1 MADGAK
7 YHLVSSAS
15 DLKQT
20 AASHLLVSPFPFK
33 SKLFFYLFLFLFVSF
48 TLFLAF
54 SPSSSSS
61 SSSDSL
67 FGSFSSIFSHFFL
80 NSTSTSTS
88 TSPRNSTALPT
99 PESSGARNGD
109 SSGFSETIQTAK
121 ETKPSTRP
129 PDPENLSAGIG
140 AVKGTSVS
148 LSRKPTNISSIS
160 AAVTPPVIAAKNV
173 TAPVSVPASTNQTN
187 SSSPAPA
194 TATSQT
200 IPGTTVAKNVTAP
213 ASVPMVSNTNET
225 VSGSPVSGG
234 GVAAKAATEEE
245 MVRQLVNCDLYY
257 GDWVR
262 DESYPVYY
270 KPGSCNLIDEQFDCV
285 GNGRPDTDFQKL
297 KWKPKGCDLH
307 RLNGKHMLEMLRGK
321 RLVFVGD
328 SLNRN
333 MWESL
338 ICILRNSVKNPSH
351 VYEGSGRKHFRS
363 ESWYS
368 FVFKDYDC
376 TVEFFA
382 SAFLVRQWEVKDKD
396 GTKKET
402 LRLDMVGE
410 SSDQFK
416 DADIIL
422 FNTGHWWTHEKTS
435 KGQDYYQEGSHV
447 YKDLKVTEAF
457 RRALTTWARW
467 VDANVNPSKTFV
479 LFRGYSASHFS
490 GGQWNSGGQC
500 DSETQPIR
508 NKAYLSGY
516 PWKMKVFESVIKGM
530 KTQIAYL
537 NITRMSD
544 YRKDGHPS
552 IYRKKNLSDEERR
565 SPLSGGQWNSGG
577 QCDSKTQPI
586 RNKAYLSGYPW
597 RMKVFESVIKG
608 MKTQISYLNI
618 TIMSDYIK
626 DGHPSIY
633 RKKNLSDEDRRSPLR
648 FQDCSHRCLP
658 TVPD

>member
-20 AASHLLVSPFPFK
+20 AAYHLLVSPFPRK
-33 SKLFFYLFLFLFVSF
+33 SKLFVYLFLFLFVSF

-54 SPSSSSS
+54 SSSSSS
-61 SSSDSL
+61 SSASL
-67 FGSFSSIFSHFFL
+67 FGSYGSHFSSIFSHFFP
-80 NSTSTSTS
+80 NSTSTS
-88 TSPRNSTALPT
+88 PPDSTALPT
-99 PESSGARNGD
+99 PASSGARTDD
-109 SSGFSETIQTAK
+109 SSGFFRSNQTAK
-121 ETKPSTRP
+121 ETKAETRP
-129 PDPENLSAGIG
+129 PDPAIFPKGAANSSAGNSSAGNSSAGIG
-140 AVKGTSVS
+140 AVKGISAS

-160 AAVTPPVIAAKNV
+160 AAETPPAIAVKTV
-173 TAPVSVPASTNQTN
+173 SAPAATDQTS

-200 IPGTTVAKNVTAP
+200 IPETTVTVAKNVTASV
-213 ASVPMVSNTNET
+213 SVPIVSNKT
-225 VSGSPVSGG
+225 VSGFPVSGG
-234 GVAAKAATEEE
+234 GVAAKVMTEEE
-245 MVRQLVNCDLYY
+245 MVRQLVKCDLYD

-270 KPGSCNLIDEQFDCV
+270 KPGSCNLIDEQFDCL

-297 KWKPKGCDLH
+297 KWKPKGCDLP

-382 SAFLVRQWEVKDKD
+382 SAFLVRQWEAKDKD

-422 FNTGHWWTHEKTS
+422 FNTGHWWTHDKTS

-530 KTQIAYL
+530 KTHISYL

-552 IYRKKNLSDEERR
+552 VYRKKNFSDEE
-565 SPLSGGQWNSGG
+565 
-577 QCDSKTQPI
+577 
-586 RNKAYLSGYPW
+586 
-597 RMKVFESVIKG
+597 
-608 MKTQISYLNI
+608 
-618 TIMSDYIK
+618 
-626 DGHPSIY
+626 
-633 RKKNLSDEDRRSPLR
+633 RRSPLR
-648 FQDCSHRCLP
+648 FQDCSHWCLP
-658 TVPD
+658 GVPDLWNELFYAEILRKQYKDNLRQHKKKT

>member
-1 MADGAK
+1 MAK
-7 YHLVSSAS
+7 
-15 DLKQT
+15 K
-20 AASHLLVSPFPFK
+20 
-33 SKLFFYLFLFLFVSF
+33 
-48 TLFLAF
+48 
-54 SPSSSSS
+54 
-61 SSSDSL
+61 
-67 FGSFSSIFSHFFL
+67 
-80 NSTSTSTS
+80 
-88 TSPRNSTALPT
+88 
-99 PESSGARNGD
+99 
-109 SSGFSETIQTAK
+109 
-121 ETKPSTRP
+121 TKPNTRP
-129 PDPENLSAGIG
+129 PDPENLPSGAVNSSAGNSSAGIG
-140 AVKGTSVS
+140 TVKGISAS

-160 AAVTPPVIAAKNV
+160 GAVTPPAIAAK
-173 TAPVSVPASTNQTN
+173 TVSVPAATNQTN

-200 IPGTTVAKNVTAP
+200 ILETTVTVAKNVTAP
-213 ASVPMVSNTNET
+213 VSVPVVSNKT

-234 GVAAKAATEEE
+234 GVAAKAMTEEE
-245 MVRQLVNCDLYY
+245 MVRQLVKCDLYD

-270 KPGSCNLIDEQFDCV
+270 KPGLCNLIDEQFDCF

-297 KWKPKGCDLH
+297 KWKPKGCDLP

-338 ICILRNSVKNPSH
+338 ICILRNSVKSPSH

-422 FNTGHWWTHEKTS
+422 FNTGHWWTHDKTS

-467 VDANVNPSKTFV
+467 VDANVNPLKTFV

-544 YRKDGHPS
+544 CRKDGHPS
-552 IYRKKNLSDEERR
+552 IYHKKNLSDEERR
-565 SPLSGGQWNSGG
+565 SPL
-577 QCDSKTQPI
+577 
-586 RNKAYLSGYPW
+586 
-597 RMKVFESVIKG
+597 
-608 MKTQISYLNI
+608 
-618 TIMSDYIK
+618 
-626 DGHPSIY
+626 
-633 RKKNLSDEDRRSPLR
+633 R
-648 FQDCSHRCLP
+648 FQDCSHWCLP
-658 TVPD
+658 GVPDLWNELFYAEILRKQHNDNLRQHENKT